1 MSIKQI
7 DTNALILAYNE
18 INEYLKFLKKE
29 EENNKKDKE

>member
-7 DTNALILAYNE
+7 DTNALILEYNE
-18 INEYLKFLKKE
+18 INEYVKFLKKE